1 MMRDFNFFSEYVY
14 VNTGIKLKHFIL
26 PAIYVVLIAALV
38 FSYYYMNSNKT
49 DLQAIYEENNQFI
62 QSKEYTNVLAE
73 AKVMSENVESL
84 VALNL
89 EIGAFKA
96 SIPYR
101 YRVTE
106 ELLNM
111 ILGTIPRNVSFTD
124 YSINSNGIIIKAV
137 SSDYS
142 YIAEVEYNL
151 RSLDVFDNVFIRIIS
166 SDEVEDEGYS
176 FNIELTF
183 GGEDIE

>member
-14 VNTGIKLKHFIL
+14 VDTTIKFKKLIL
-26 PAIYVVLIAALV
+26 PLIYVVLIAALG

-49 DLQAIYEENNQFI
+49 DLQATYDENNQFI
-62 QSKEYTNVLAE
+62 ESKEYANLLEEVKVL
-73 AKVMSENVESL
+73 SNNVELL
-84 VALNL
+84 VALKSEL
-89 EIGAFKA
+89 VAFKT
-96 SIPYR
+96 SIPFR

-106 ELLNM
+106 ELLDM
-111 ILGTIPRNVSFTD
+111 ILGTIPRNVSFNN
-124 YSINSNGIIIKAV
+124 YSVNPNGVIISAF

-151 RSLDVFDNVFIRIIS
+151 RSLNIFDSVFIKIIS
-166 SDEVEDEGYS
+166 SDEIAGYA
-176 FNIELTF
+176 FDIDLTF

>member
-26 PAIYVVLIAALV
+26 PLIYVVLIAALV

-49 DLQAIYEENNQFI
+49 DLQATYEENNQFI
-62 QSKEYTNVLAE
+62 ESKEYTNVLAE
-73 AKVMSENVESL
+73 AKVLSENVESL
-84 VALNL
+84 VALEL
-89 EIGAFKA
+89 ELGAFKA

-106 ELLNM
+106 ELLGM
-111 ILGTIPRNVSFTD
+111 ILGTIPRNVAFNN
-124 YSINSNGIIIKAV
+124 YNINSNGVIITAV

-151 RSLDVFDNVFIRIIS
+151 RSLDIFDNVFIKIIS
-166 SDEVEDEGYS
+166 SDEVEGYS